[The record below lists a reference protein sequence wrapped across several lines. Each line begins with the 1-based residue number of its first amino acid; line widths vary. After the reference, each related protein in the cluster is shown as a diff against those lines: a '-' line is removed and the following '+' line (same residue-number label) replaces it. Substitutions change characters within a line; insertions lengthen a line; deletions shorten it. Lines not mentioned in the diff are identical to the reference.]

1 MGAQA
6 ELRRTFPTSRP
17 SARHGETMVAM
28 KAMKAGA
35 RAMTGGDLTKKIAES
50 TQLKTKDVKGVLAA
64 LQAIACAEVKKTE
77 KFVIPQLATLKLKH
91 KPARK
96 AGKKMMFGKE
106 VKVAAKPASKV
117 VKAFPAKALKDSI

>member
-1 MGAQA
+1 
-6 ELRRTFPTSRP
+6 
-17 SARHGETMVAM
+17 MVAM

-35 RAMTGGDLTKKIAES
+35 RAMTGGVLTKKIAES
-50 TQLKTKDVKGVLAA
+50 TQLKTKDVKGVFAA
-64 LQAIACAEVKKTE
+64 LRTIACAEVKKTE
-77 KFVIPQLATLKLKH
+77 KFVIPQLTTLKLKH

-96 AGKKMMFGKE
+96 AGTKMMFGKE